1 MSIKNMKL
9 SHKIA
14 VIFLIVVCVT
24 LVVGVNG
31 ITRISSLV
39 TTANEIQEENIKP
52 LNYISTMGV
61 AFQKAGGALRD
72 ILMDK
77 FLYNKDIAQ
86 SVNKIKELDKQ
97 IQDSS
102 DKFAKAVKTAED
114 RKALE
119 ELKAE
124 IAQYMPLRNNLIAFA
139 MDSKLDEAQALLQG
153 EIYARTDKIAAML
166 DKLTD
171 AHTKAIQK
179 KMADND
185 QTATLSM
192 WFTGII
198 GGIGVV
204 LAIVL
209 GLFLNRS
216 ITLPIKR
223 VVKGIQE
230 GADNV
235 SEASVQVS
243 SASESLA
250 EGASRQAAGLE
261 ETSSSLEEMTSMTTH
276 NADNA
281 QQAKGMMSE
290 ASQIVTN
297 VSRHM
302 EQMADAITE
311 IMKSSEETGKIIK
324 TIDEIAFQTNLLA
337 LNAAVEAARAG
348 EAGAGFAVVAEEV
361 RNLAMRAAEAAKN
374 TNRLIGNTIDS
385 VKSGNSL
392 VLETRDAFRKNVD
405 ISGKISNLIDEIAA
419 ASREQAQGISEMN
432 RAVAEIDEVT
442 QQNAANSEESAS
454 ASKEMSHQAQQMK
467 DLVQELVVIVD
478 GAGARAGGDRA
489 SEQSLDDFDG
499 EDRPAARHAIG
510 FGDRVK
516 RITSARK
523 G

>member
-1 MSIKNMKL
+1 MGIKSMKL

-24 LVVGVNG
+24 LAVGFNG
-31 ITRISSLV
+31 IYRIGSLV
-39 TTANEIQEENIKP
+39 SVSNEIQDEHIKP
-52 LNYISTMGV
+52 LNYISTMGNS
-61 AFQKAGGALRD
+61 FQAVGGCIRD
-72 ILMDK
+72 ILLDK
-77 FLYNKDIAQ
+77 FLYNKDISATL
-86 SVNKIKELDKQ
+86 NKIKELDKNVQ
-97 IQDSS
+97 ENTE
-102 DKFAKAVKTAED
+102 KFAKAVKTEED
-114 RKALE
+114 RKAVEALRT
-119 ELKAE
+119 E
-124 IAQYMPLRNNLIAFA
+124 ITQYTPVRNNLVAFA
-139 MDSKLDEAQALLQG
+139 VDGKLDEAQALLQG
-153 EIYARTDKIAAML
+153 DFLARTEKITSL
-166 DKLTD
+166 LNKLND
-171 AHTKAIQK
+171 SHTKAIQK
-179 KMADND
+179 KMDDNN
-185 QTATLSM
+185 QTASISI

-198 GGIGVV
+198 GGIGSI

-223 VVKGIQE
+223 VVTGIQE

-235 SEASVQVS
+235 DEASVQVS
-243 SASESLA
+243 SASQSLA

-290 ASQIVTN
+290 ASQVVVN

-302 EQMADAITE
+302 EEMAEAITE

-385 VKSGNSL
+385 VKNGNSL
-392 VLETRDAFRKNVD
+392 VLQTRDAFRKNVD
-405 ISGKISNLIDEIAA
+405 ISSKISNLIDEIAA

-432 RAVAEIDEVT
+432 RAVSEIDEVT
-442 QQNAANSEESAS
+442 QQNAANAEESAS
-454 ASKEMSHQAQQMK
+454 ASKEMNHQAQQMK
-467 DLVQELVVIVD
+467 ELVKELVVIVD
-478 GAGARAGGDRA
+478 GAGAAESSSGKNLM
-489 SEQSLDDFDG
+489 SLDDA
-499 EDRPAARHAIG
+499 EDSPVTRRPATG
-510 FGDRVK
+510 FGGRIK
-516 RITSARK
+516 RITSLRK